1 MGSVDWLWRVS
12 LETEEGGARMPD
24 QGFEVTGDLYNRIF
38 AVQTSSGILVD
49 YAVWNAI
56 FAGLPKGY
64 LLPDTEIY
72 HYLPQK

>member
-1 MGSVDWLWRVS
+1 
-12 LETEEGGARMPD
+12 MPD

-64 LLPDTEIY
+64 LLPDMEIY